1 MATSALINVET
12 VVSRYML
19 KYRLSTDDAFILTE
33 HACDCVSHFNLY
45 DSDFATTAKTSVDAN
60 KIIEMPSDMVAFVDL
75 VVPYKGKWWSFTEKR
90 EIVNTTTFTGL
101 TEGRDSDVGEGVDID
116 TGRKTGYAAKGAI
129 NDYNYTLDW
138 KARRIFCSGV
148 QSETVVLIYV
158 TSGIEATGTTQVPIS
173 IIPMID
179 AYLTWKR
186 SYWDNS
192 IKQERSLLERDY
204 NNARLSVRNLINSMS
219 YNAWR
224 DIILGGTLQAPQR

>member
-75 VVPYKGKWWSFTEKR
+75 VVPYNGKWWSFTEKR

-101 TEGRDSDVGEGVDID
+101 VEGRDATVGEGVDID
-116 TGRKTGYAAKGAI
+116 TGRKTGYASRGAI
-129 NDYNYTLDW
+129 NDFNYTIDW
-138 KARRIFCSGV
+138 KARRIFCTGV

-158 TSGIEATGTTQVPIS
+158 TSGIEATGTTQVPIYL
-173 IIPMID
+173 IDVID

-192 IKQERSLLERDY
+192 IRNERQLLERDY
-204 NNARLSVRNLINSMS
+204 TNARLSARNLVQGMS

>member
-1 MATSALINVET
+1 MATAALLNIET
-12 VVSRYML
+12 VVTRYLL
-19 KYRLSTDDAFILTE
+19 KYKLSLDDAFILTE
-33 HACDCVSHFNLY
+33 HACDCVSQFNMY
-45 DSDFATTAKTSVDAN
+45 DSDFATTAKVTVDAN
-60 KIIEMPSDMVAFVDL
+60 KIIEIPDDMVAFVDL
-75 VVPYKGKWWSFTEKR
+75 VVPYNGKWWSFTEKR

-101 TEGRDSDVGEGVDID
+101 TEGRDSTVGEGVDID

-129 NDYNYTLDW
+129 NDFNHTLDW

-192 IKQERSLLERDY
+192 IRDERSLLERDY

-219 YNAWR
+219 YNQWR

>member
-1 MATSALINVET
+1 MATAALINIET
-12 VVSRYML
+12 VITRYLL
-19 KYRLSTDDAFILTE
+19 KFKLSLDDAFILTE
-33 HACDCVSHFNLY
+33 HACDCVSQFNLY
-45 DSDFATTAKTSVDAN
+45 DSDFATTAKVSVDAN
-60 KIIEMPSDMVAFVDL
+60 KIIEMPSDLVAFVDL
-75 VVPYKGKWWSFTEKR
+75 VLPYNGKWWSFTEKR

-192 IKQERSLLERDY
+192 IRQERSLLERDY

-219 YNAWR
+219 YNQWR
-224 DIILGGTLQAPQR
+224 DVILGSTLQAPQR

>member
-1 MATSALINVET
+1 MATAALINIET
-12 VVSRYML
+12 VITRYLL
-19 KYRLSTDDAFILTE
+19 KFKLSLDDAFILTE
-33 HACDCVSHFNLY
+33 HACDCVSQFNLY
-45 DSDFATTAKTSVDAN
+45 DSDFATTAKVSVDAN
-60 KIIEMPSDMVAFVDL
+60 KIIEMPSDLVAFVDL
-75 VVPYKGKWWSFTEKR
+75 VLPYNGKWWSFTEKR

-219 YNAWR
+219 YNQWR